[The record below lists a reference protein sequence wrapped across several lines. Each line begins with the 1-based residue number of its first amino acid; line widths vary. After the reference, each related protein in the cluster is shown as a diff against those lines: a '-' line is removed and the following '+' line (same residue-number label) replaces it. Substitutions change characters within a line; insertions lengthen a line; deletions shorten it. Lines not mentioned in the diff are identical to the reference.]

1 MAARRGTSLLA
12 VLCSIVGIWA
22 LMSMSQAFVAA
33 PAGSALRGNAVV
45 QQGEAERM
53 MSGSDFATAAALGMA
68 VGTLPQAAQAAT
80 AGYAFLQ
87 VGWALFFIALGPA
100 FLLWVY
106 FNKPEVL

>member
-1 MAARRGTSLLA
+1 MAARRSSSLLA
-12 VLCSIVGIWA
+12 VLLCAVGVWA
-22 LMSMSQAFVAA
+22 MVSVSQAFVAA
-33 PAGSALRGNAVV
+33 PAGAALRGNAVEN
-45 QQGEAERM
+45 QQINTG
-53 MSGSDFATAAALGMA
+53 DFATAAALGMA

-106 FNKPEVL
+106 FNKPELL